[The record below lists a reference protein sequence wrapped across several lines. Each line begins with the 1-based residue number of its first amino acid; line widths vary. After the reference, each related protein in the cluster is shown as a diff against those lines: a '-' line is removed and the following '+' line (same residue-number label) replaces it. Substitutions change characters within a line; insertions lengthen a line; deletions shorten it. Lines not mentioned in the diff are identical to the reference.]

1 MSNRKRKNEKSVDK
15 ERLARAYSTLARYQ
29 RDKAAL
35 NARIAANEKSWLPE
49 GKAEEPNGS
58 PISAWTFNSI
68 ACKHADAMDS
78 IPTPTVLP
86 RESSDGESAKELSLI
101 LPVVLGRSRFEKVW
115 SDCWYDKLKFGCGV
129 YGVFWDSLAEN
140 GVGDVRVRRIDL
152 MNLYW
157 EKGVEDV
164 QDSENLFYVSYQ
176 PKSKLIRSYP
186 HIKEG
191 LDSQSD
197 NPAVLLYNGDIDMT
211 ERCAVIDWY
220 YKKLSNGKRV
230 VHYCKSVNGI
240 VLYASENDPAL
251 SRCGYYDH
259 GLYPFVFDSL
269 YSVRYSPCGHSFLD
283 IMKNCQ
289 KQIDA
294 LEGAICDNS
303 RMASARRYFAREASG
318 INEEEFAD
326 WSSPIVHYNGS
337 GDPRDSVMPIDVPAL
352 DGVYLD
358 ILQYKVNELK
368 ETSGN
373 RDFSQGGT
381 SYGVTAASAI
391 EALQEA
397 GSKLSRDML
406 KSSYRAF
413 EELCLMIIELIR
425 QFYTIP
431 RCFRIV
437 GEDSVSF
444 RYFDN
449 SSIKPQKQ
457 GVFDDRL
464 PIFDVSV
471 KAQKQ
476 SPYAKASQNELARS
490 FFEKGFFTPE
500 KQKEALICLEMMD
513 FDGKDAIYRLIR
525 DMKNDIPSV

>member
-1 MSNRKRKNEKSVDK
+1 MANKKRKNEKPINR
-15 ERLARAYSTLARYQ
+15 ERLAEAYSTLARYQ
-29 RDKAAL
+29 RDKASL
-35 NARIAANEKSWLPE
+35 NASIVENEGSWLPSSDSGE
-49 GKAEEPNGS
+49 DKKRPF
-58 PISAWTFNSI
+58 SAWTFNSL
-68 ACKHADAMDS
+68 ACKHADAMDN
-78 IPTPTVLP
+78 IPVPTVLP
-86 RESSDGESAKELSLI
+86 RESSDSDSAKELSLI
-101 LPVVLGRSRFEKVW
+101 LPVVLGRSGFEKVW

-129 YGVFWDSLAEN
+129 YGVFWDSSAEN
-140 GVGDVRVRRIDL
+140 GVGDVRIRKIDL

-164 QDSENLFYVSYQ
+164 QESENLFYVSYQ
-176 PKSKLIRSYP
+176 PRSRLIRSYP
-186 HIKEG
+186 HIKES
-191 LDSQSD
+191 LDSQSND
-197 NPAVLLYNGDIDMT
+197 TAVLLYNGDIDMK
-211 ERCAVIDWY
+211 ERCAVVDWY
-220 YKKLSNGKRV
+220 YKKLINGKTV
-230 VHYCKSVNGI
+230 VHYCKSVNGT
-240 VLYASENDPAL
+240 VLYASENDPL
-251 SRCGYYDH
+251 FSRSGYYDH

-269 YSVRYSPCGHSFLD
+269 YSVRHSPCGHSFLD

-289 KQIDA
+289 RQIDL
-294 LEGAICDNS
+294 LEGAISDNS
-303 RMASARRYFAREASG
+303 RMASTRRYFAREASG

-352 DGVYLD
+352 DGVYLQ

-425 QFYTIP
+425 QFYTLP

-437 GEDSVSF
+437 GEDAVSF

-449 SSIKPQKQ
+449 SSIKAQKQ

-464 PIFDVSV
+464 PVFDVSV

-500 KQKEALICLEMMD
+500 KQQEALICLEMMD
-513 FDGKDAIYRLIR
+513 FDGKDAIYRLI
-525 DMKNDIPSV
+525 KELKKEGEAQ